1 MTIRELVEK
10 LELKVFS
17 GEKGLDKLVKSA
29 YCSDLLSDVMGNG
42 DEDQL
47 WITLQTHKNAMAVA
61 ALKDMSGILL
71 VNNHKANADTVE
83 ASNEE
88 GIPVLGS
95 DKPAFELCGLIY
107 QLMQE
112 S

>member
-1 MTIRELVEK
+1 MTIRDIVKK
-10 LELKVFS
+10 LDLKVYS
-17 GEKGLDKLVKSA
+17 GEQGLDNPVNSA

-47 WITLQTHKNAMAVA
+47 WITLQTHKNALAVA

-71 VNNHKANADTVE
+71 VNNHQPNADTLE
-83 ASNEE
+83 ASNQE

-95 DKPAFELCGLIY
+95 SQPAFELCGLLY
-107 QLMQE
+107 QWMQK